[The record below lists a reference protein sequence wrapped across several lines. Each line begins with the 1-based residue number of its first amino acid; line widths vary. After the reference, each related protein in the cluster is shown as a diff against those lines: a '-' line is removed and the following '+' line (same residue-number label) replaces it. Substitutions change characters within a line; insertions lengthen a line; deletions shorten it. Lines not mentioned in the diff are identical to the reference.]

1 VVVTTRV
8 RRRAGRR
15 TNLALVVLLPVAFAT
30 GWLAFGTG
38 TLWPARI
45 VTVGHAAVGIAV
57 LALVPW
63 KQLIVRRGLAR
74 PGGAGGVFVKA
85 SSIALAAL
93 VLLSL
98 AAGFAHSYVGPRTN
112 FGVTAMQVHVGSAI
126 VAAPLFLTHLFT
138 RPQRVRATDLSR
150 RNALR
155 LGALLG
161 VAGVVFAAAEGLAA
175 VARLPGRLRRA
186 TGSYETGTDDPTAM
200 PLTSWLFDEI
210 PDIDPAGYAISVRV
224 AGQSRSVGYDELNA
238 GTDRVRAILDCTG
251 GWFAAQTW
259 RGVRLDR
266 LLGDVPNGHVIVVT
280 STTGYARR
288 FPAAEASSLWLATT
302 MADQPLA
309 PGHGAPARLVAPG
322 RRGFWWVKWVAS
334 IESVAGADWWQ
345 SPFPLQ

>member
-1 VVVTTRV
+1 MVVTTRV

-15 TNLALVVLLPVAFAT
+15 TNLALVILLPVAFAT

-45 VTVGHAAVGIAV
+45 VTVGHAIVGIAV

-63 KQLIVRRGLAR
+63 KQLIARRGLVR
-74 PGGAGGVFVKA
+74 PGGRSSVVVKA
-85 SSIALAAL
+85 SSIALALL

-98 AAGFAHSYVGPRTN
+98 VAGFAHSYVGPRTY
-112 FGVTAMQVHVGSAI
+112 FGVTAMQVHVGAAI
-126 VAAPLFLTHLFT
+126 AAAPLFVAHLFT

-161 VAGVVFAAAEGLAA
+161 VGAAVFAAAEGLA
-175 VARLPGRLRRA
+175 VVVRLPGRRRRA
-186 TGSYETGTDDPTAM
+186 TGSYETGTDDPAAM

-210 PDIDPAGYAISVRV
+210 PDIDPAGYAVSVRV
-224 AGQSRSVGYDELNA
+224 GGAPRSVAYEELNA
-238 GTDRVRAILDCTG
+238 GTDEVRAILDCTG
-251 GWFAAQTW
+251 GWYAAQTW

-266 LLGDVPNGHVIVVT
+266 LLGDVPAGHVIVVT

-288 FPAAEASSLWLATT
+288 FPAAEASRLWLATW
-302 MADQPLA
+302 MAGVPLE

-334 IESVAGADWWQ
+334 IETVAGTDWWQ